1 MTRLFPSRDDQ
12 VPSCYLY
19 CLSSTSKQQTSSTIV
34 FRRRRTFFHI
44 LEMQDP
50 FILSTGASS
59 CNLVIFDK
67 SSHLSSKYSFFLPF
81 FIWRSQPGQY
91 APRICFNE
99 DAIIHGATRVLGTL
113 EGQLI
118 LGIFIFEVS
127 TKHSSAYNL
136 LHFSITPTKI
146 DL

>member
-67 SSHLSSKYSFFLPF
+67 SSHLSSKYSFFPSF
-81 FIWRSQPGQY
+81 F
-91 APRICFNE
+91 
-99 DAIIHGATRVLGTL
+99 L
-113 EGQLI
+113 EASL
-118 LGIFIFEVS
+118 VS
-127 TKHSSAYNL
+127 TRLEFALMRMPLFTGQHVFQGPRRPTYSGDFHFRGKHKAQL
-136 LHFSITPTKI
+136 SIQPTSFFHYSYKN
-146 DL
+146 